1 MEGKKDDLKLS
12 NEQSTLLKFGDYK
25 HAKITKLKLS
35 NKLEAD
41 NFILVSKLKYKVP
54 LKQIL
59 CGLKQTQNLFEGCTS
74 KTFINQANTKF
85 TDRTILT
92 ILSEA
97 VCHGLSI
104 RIHNFECGRLA

>member
-59 CGLKQTQNLFEGCTS
+59 FVFEANS
-74 KTFINQANTKF
+74 KP
-85 TDRTILT
+85 L
-92 ILSEA
+92 
-97 VCHGLSI
+97 
-104 RIHNFECGRLA
+104 